1 MELLISILALLISI
15 YALIVAS
22 GLRRRVRKFDGESLY
37 RSSQIREVSE
47 NLEQRVSV
55 LGRFVALAS
64 QGRRLTEE
72 QVLEDR
78 LFDDIDASSARELIA
93 QNKALAVDV
102 REPHE
107 YASGHIPAARLVPVS
122 QLEERWQEVPR
133 DRTLIVYCASGSRSR
148 SACRFLSQEKG
159 YTSLLNLK
167 GGITSWSGE
176 TEKGMGQP
184 PEAVQKVGPASTTS
198 RPTPD
203 S

>member
-1 MELLISILALLISI
+1 MEFAIGILALLISV
-15 YALIVAS
+15 YALIVAI
-22 GLRRRVRKFDGESLY
+22 GLRRRIRKLDGESLY
-37 RSSQIREVSE
+37 RSSQIRELGE
-47 NLEQRVSV
+47 RLEQRIGI

-78 LFDDIDASSARELIA
+78 LFDDIDAAGAAEMIARKE
-93 QNKALAVDV
+93 ALPVDV

-107 YASGHIPAARLVPVS
+107 YASGHLPAASLVPVS
-122 QLEERWQEVPR
+122 QLEERWQEVARERPV
-133 DRTLIVYCASGSRSR
+133 IVYCASGSRSR

-159 YTSLLNLK
+159 YTNLLNLE
-167 GGITSWSGE
+167 GGIGSWKGE
-176 TEKGMGQP
+176 TESGMGQP
-184 PEAVQKVGPASTTS
+184 RQALQPEGPASATS